1 MKPTKLLLMLTA
13 VICLF
18 VCSCSEDDDLSVANV
33 VYINDN
39 GEASNGADF
48 VAIDSATIYLDHIQY
63 KLSPS
68 EINTVPR
75 NYMFVTGYDKD
86 KFTGNES
93 IVSLMSY
100 KGKTYTTFGI
110 DYGAF
115 NDCKKLTKIVIP
127 DSLRFVH
134 GDSFQKCTELV
145 SIIVS
150 PANPYLDSRNNC
162 NGVIDTKKNELIC
175 GCKTTVIPNSVV
187 SIGQGAFFGCNAL
200 TSLEIPNSV
209 TSIGVFAYGLCEGL
223 TEIEIPNSVRKIG
236 ASAFSSCRNVTTITI
251 GENVEEI
258 GVHAFDTHS
267 FIKSIHC
274 KAMTPPLC
282 MSGNNPPVWD
292 RVFDLNAYYS
302 ATLYIPKGTKD
313 AYKKSLN
320 YYKTYSDWGLFDNIV
335 EE

>member
-48 VAIDSATIYLDHIQY
+48 VAIDSTNIYLDHIKY
-63 KLSPS
+63 RLLPS
-68 EINTVPR
+68 NDEKKYR
-75 NYMFVTGYDKD
+75 SYMFVSGYDKE

-100 KGKTYTTFGI
+100 KGKTYITRSI
-110 DYGAF
+110 DYDAF
-115 NDCKKLTKIVIP
+115 KDCKKLTRLVIP
-127 DSLRFVH
+127 DSLRIVQ
-134 GDSFQKCTELV
+134 GSSFQNCTELV

-162 NGVIDTKKNELIC
+162 NAVIDTKKNELTC

-187 SIGQGAFFGCNAL
+187 SIGQGAFYGFEWL

-209 TSIGVFAYGLCEGL
+209 TSIGGFAYGLCNGL
-223 TEIEIPNSVRKIG
+223 TEIEIPNSVRIIG
-236 ASAFSSCRNVTTITI
+236 SRAFAGCRNVTTITI

-258 GVHAFDTHS
+258 GSYAFNTS
-267 FIKSIHC
+267 SIPQSIHC

-282 MSGNNPPVWD
+282 MSGNDIWD
-292 RVFDLNAYYS
+292 GVFDPDAHNLS
-302 ATLYIPKGTKD
+302 TLYIPKGTMD
-313 AYKKSLN
+313 AYKNSLN
-320 YYKTYSDWGLFDNIV
+320 YYKTFSDWGRFKNIV

>member
-18 VCSCSEDDDLSVANV
+18 VCSCSDDDDLSITNV

-48 VAIDSATIYLDHIQY
+48 VAIDSETIYLDHIKY
-63 KLSPS
+63 RLLPS
-68 EINTVPR
+68 NDEKKYR
-75 NYMFVTGYDKD
+75 SYMFVSGYDKE

-100 KGKTYTTFGI
+100 KGKTYTTFSI
-110 DYGAF
+110 EYGAF
-115 NDCKKLTKIVIP
+115 NDCKKLTRIVIP
-127 DSLRFVH
+127 DSVRIVQ
-134 GDSFQKCTELV
+134 GSSFQNCTELV
-145 SIIVS
+145 SIIVY
-150 PANPYLDSRNNC
+150 PTNPYLDSRNNC
-162 NGVIDTKKNELIC
+162 NAVIDTKNNELTFA
-175 GCKTTVIPNSVV
+175 CKTTVIPNSVV
-187 SIGQGAFFGCNAL
+187 SIGQGAFYGCKAL

-236 ASAFSSCRNVTTITI
+236 ASAFASCRNVTTITI

-313 AYKKSLN
+313 AYKNSLN